1 MIFILIKPLE
11 FNIIKYYGQFSFLMD
26 IHFSAILSLDMQGIL
41 IKKNPV
47 ILKMSKKNYTNI

>member
-1 MIFILIKPLE
+1 MISILIKPLE
-11 FNIIKYYGQFSFLMD
+11 FNITKYCGQFSFLMD